1 MQEGNEQTPMT
12 PTMKEGSGK
21 QGMWVALVIII
32 AIIAVGFFIFTN
44 KNGGVTKGMPVPG
57 EDESTKETI
66 VTGESGSV
74 KKDVTAQTTYTVKY
88 NGDVFVPADLT
99 IKAGE
104 KVTFINE
111 SDIDM
116 WVASNV
122 HPTHE
127 ILPEFDQGF
136 GTAKETTYSF
146 TFTKTGAWKFHD
158 HLNPS
163 ARGAVTVQ

>member
-1 MQEGNEQTPMT
+1 MT
-12 PTMKEGSGK
+12 PEMKGNGGK
-21 QGMWVALVIII
+21 QGMWIAAVIVVAVL
-32 AIIAVGFFIFTN
+32 AVGFFIFTN
-44 KNGGVTKGMPVPG
+44 KNGDVTKEMPVP
-57 EDESTKETI
+57 
-66 VTGESGSV
+66 GESGSV
-74 KKDVTAQTTYTVKY
+74 KETVVTEESGGAKKDAAAQTTYTVKY
-88 NGDVFVPADLT
+88 NGDVFIPADLT

-104 KVTFINE
+104 KVTFVNE

-116 WVASNV
+116 WVASAV

-136 GTAKETTYSF
+136 GVPMGKTYSF
-146 TFTKTGAWKFHD
+146 TFTKTGTWKFHD